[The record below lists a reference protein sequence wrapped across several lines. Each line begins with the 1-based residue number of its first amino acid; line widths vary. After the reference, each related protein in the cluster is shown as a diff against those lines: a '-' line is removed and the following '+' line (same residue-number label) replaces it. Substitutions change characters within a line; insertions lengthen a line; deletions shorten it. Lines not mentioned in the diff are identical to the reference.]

1 MKILLSFAL
10 FLMVIIPAS
19 LQAQIEAGGAISITI
34 QGVPTGEQSRINGGY
49 PVSEK
54 GFITMWKV
62 GSIKVAGMDSEALAR
77 RIETA
82 YREAEIYTS
91 PVIQIV
97 ADSSDN
103 LTVHVITIGGKVR
116 APGPKPY
123 RRGMTLYQAVMSAG
137 GPTEFGAIN
146 RISLY
151 RNGKRF
157 IYDLNKGEHKLLKIY
172 PRDTIDIPQKTV
184 FGN

>member
-1 MKILLSFAL
+1 
-10 FLMVIIPAS
+10 
-19 LQAQIEAGGAISITI
+19 
-34 QGVPTGEQSRINGGY
+34 
-49 PVSEK
+49 
-54 GFITMWKV
+54 
-62 GSIKVAGMDSEALAR
+62 
-77 RIETA
+77 
-82 YREAEIYTS
+82 
-91 PVIQIV
+91 
-97 ADSSDN
+97 
-103 LTVHVITIGGKVR
+103 
-116 APGPKPY
+116 
-123 RRGMTLYQAVMSAG
+123 MSAG